1 MDISITTPGV
11 LKYYFELMAS
21 KCMQAGAIYPH
32 SLDDRKTDMQA
43 PTHSHH
49 IRIILQ
55 GAGACASFPP
65 CCICMMVLMLVR
77 SIYMHLDWPT
87 F

>member
-49 IRIILQ
+49 IRIIL
-55 GAGACASFPP
+55 
-65 CCICMMVLMLVR
+65 
-77 SIYMHLDWPT
+77 
-87 F
+87 